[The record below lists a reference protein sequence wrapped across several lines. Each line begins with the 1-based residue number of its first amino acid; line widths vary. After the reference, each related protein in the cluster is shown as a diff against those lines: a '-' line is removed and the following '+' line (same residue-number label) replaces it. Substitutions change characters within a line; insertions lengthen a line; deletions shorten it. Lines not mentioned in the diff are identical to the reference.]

1 MTTKHVRV
9 RKKEVP
15 LPSPLPN
22 DPDALRRL
30 VEAQASELETSAA
43 AMEKLRFERDAALK
57 WTDILSREIDAL
69 KRSLFGKKS
78 ERFCP
83 DQLSL
88 DLLPAAV
95 AGAQVAADGAEGAS
109 QDDGEAKPS
118 GAAGDGKAAEPRV
131 RRKKGSGARLPHG
144 RRDLFADRAD
154 RLIICTLDNPCCD
167 VCRGAL
173 RHIGNAVSRRI
184 DWFPGHHEIVEVS
197 LQKCVCPE
205 HPGQGVVTAPAPAF
219 ALPKALCGDG
229 LLAKVLV
236 DKFADHIPLHRQAR
250 RFRRE
255 GLELTVSTLCGWV
268 MAAAD
273 RARPLVLAMKEDL
286 VKGTWAQ
293 GDATGMVVLEGH
305 ENRPHRG
312 QLWVYGNDDHAI
324 FEYSADGDGKKP
336 LSFLQKFKGI
346 WLSDGC
352 SVYNLVCQANGLLR
366 AGCWSH
372 GRRKLFEARIS
383 SPEIFHAGISAI
395 REIFMIERRARED
408 IELRKRLRAELVA
421 PMVHDFFLWVHKEQ
435 ETLEPDNPMMKA
447 LNYFDNQEV
456 YLRRFLQH
464 PEIAIHNNASELQL
478 RQPVVGRKNWMFAG
492 SEGGAKAAATLFSLT
507 GSCLLQAIDPWTY
520 LLDVLPKIADH
531 SNSRLLEL
539 SPAGWRAAR
548 VKAP

>member
-1 MTTKHVRV
+1 MAH
-9 RKKEVP
+9 
-15 LPSPLPN
+15 PSPLPT
-22 DPDALRRL
+22 DSDALRGL
-30 VEAQASELETSAA
+30 VEKLEQELEARTK
-43 AMEKLRFERDAALK
+43 AMDKLRFERDAALK
-57 WTDILSREIDAL
+57 WTDLLSREIDAL

-95 AGAQVAADGAEGAS
+95 AGGQVAADG
-109 QDDGEAKPS
+109 QDDGKAKPS
-118 GAAGDGKAAEPRV
+118 DAAGDAKAAEAGV
-131 RRKKGSGARLPHG
+131 RGKKGSGARPPHG
-144 RRDLFADRAD
+144 RRDLFAEKAD
-154 RLIICTLDNPCCD
+154 RQIFCTLENPCCA

-173 RHIGNAVSRRI
+173 CTIGNAVSRRI
-184 DWFPGHHEIVEVS
+184 DWVPGHHEIVEIS
-197 LQKCVCPE
+197 LQKCVCPD
-205 HPGQGVVTAPAPAF
+205 HPAEGVVTAPAPAF

-229 LLAKVLV
+229 LLARVLV
-236 DKFADHIPLHRQAR
+236 DKFADHIPLHRQAG
-250 RFRRE
+250 RFRRD
-255 GLELTVSTLCGWV
+255 GLDLSVSTLCGWV
-268 MAAAD
+268 MAAAE
-273 RARPLVLAMKEDL
+273 RARPLVLAMKESL
-286 VKGTWAQ
+286 VGGTWAQ
-293 GDATGMVVLEGH
+293 GDATGMVALEGH

-336 LSFLQKFKGI
+336 LAFLEHFKGV

-352 SVYNLVCQANGLLR
+352 SVYNLVCETNGLLR

-372 GRRKLFEARIS
+372 GRRKIFEARAS
-383 SPEIFHAGISAI
+383 SPAIFHAGISAI
-395 REIFMIERRARED
+395 REIFMIERKGRED
-408 IELRKRLRAELVA
+408 LELRKRLRAELVA
-421 PMVHDFFLWVHKEQ
+421 PMVHDFFVWVRKERH
-435 ETLEPDNPMMKA
+435 TLEPDNPMTKA
-447 LNYFDNQEV
+447 LNYFVNQEV

-507 GSCLLQAIDPWTY
+507 GSCLLQAIDPWSY

-531 SNSRLLEL
+531 SRSRLLEL

-548 VKAP
+548 AKGP